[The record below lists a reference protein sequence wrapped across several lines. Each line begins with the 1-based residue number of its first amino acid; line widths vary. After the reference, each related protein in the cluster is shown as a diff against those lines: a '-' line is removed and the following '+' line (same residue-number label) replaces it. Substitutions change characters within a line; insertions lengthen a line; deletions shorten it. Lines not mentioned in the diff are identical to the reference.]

1 MTNPCDRMTVH
12 PHRKI
17 MNTTTTPIR
26 KQPTVEFPEL
36 QRRTIDLTLAR
47 LAEPPAKD
55 TSKRT

>member
-26 KQPTVEFPEL
+26 KQPLYFTARDSSPL
-36 QRRTIDLTLAR
+36 LTGRAVGCMEEQGNGR
-47 LAEPPAKD
+47 AH
-55 TSKRT
+55 